1 MTPPAPLAQTP
12 DEAFRSALTALW
24 EGQLPAALDVVESD
38 PPDDRLEARFA
49 VAFEADLSDEDYE
62 ALLDGL
68 AGYHLAGAEAAS
80 ELLED
85 EDEDEDAQ
93 SRLTGDEIGAA
104 LGRARLSASE
114 AAPEMLR
121 GLRDESSRLGA
132 RRTRA
137 ARNRGE
143 TIAEQRDAVEDQ
155 IVGWFRPGHDRGI
168 QSRID
173 LEEDTRRVIQTNRG
187 GLSYYSENRVAN
199 VIVSDGTTDAECS
212 AANGQTWS
220 LIRASANPL
229 QHPNCVRS
237 FEPAQRRRLAP
248 TRATMPAMTC
258 PNCRLPYL
266 ADHCDGIACAQPDAA
281 HELLAER
288 IAGEARVAG
297 SPRAETDA
305 DGDSPVVIP
314 LYGLIDDGWGIG
326 LATIQRALTEANG
339 RDVLVRVHSGGGN
352 AFTGNA
358 IYTALSEYTGRVTAR
373 IDGIAASAAAVAI
386 MGADEIRM
394 PPAASMMLHEAWV
407 FAIGGR
413 RQLLDAVRMLD
424 GIDEQFAELVARRTN
439 ETSAAWRERLDGH
452 DLWYSAREAVDA
464 GLADAIDE
472 PGDAPPPLED
482 AGSEDE
488 AEPDGDEPALSALT
502 DAALADVEALLHSR

>member
-1 MTPPAPLAQTP
+1 MSPLPRAQTP

-68 AGYHLAGAEAAS
+68 AGYHYAGAEAAS

-85 EDEDEDAQ
+85 EDEDADAQ

-104 LGRARLSASE
+104 LGRARLSAAE

-121 GLRDESSRLGA
+121 QLRDESSGLGA

-168 QSRID
+168 QSRLD

-212 AANGQTWS
+212 AANGQTWT

-248 TRATMPAMTC
+248 TRATIPAMHEH
-258 PNCRLPYL
+258 CRLPFL
-266 ADHCDGIACAQPDAA
+266 GDRCDGRACATPA
-281 HELLAER
+281 
-288 IAGEARVAG
+288 VASEG
-297 SPRAETDA
+297 LFEPRAQSEGGDGAAET
-305 DGDSPVVIP
+305 VVIP
-314 LYGLIDDGWGIG
+314 LYGLIDDGWGTG

-358 IYTALSEYTGRVTAR
+358 IYTALSEYEGRVTAR
-373 IDGIAASAAAVAI
+373 VDGIAASAAAVAI

-394 PPAASMMLHEAWV
+394 PPASTMMLHEAWV
-407 FAIGGR
+407 FAMGGR
-413 RQLLDAVRMLD
+413 RHLMDAVRMLD
-424 GIDEQFAELVARRTN
+424 GIDEQFAELVARRTG
-439 ETSAAWRERLDGH
+439 ETTAAWRERLDGH
-452 DLWYSAREAVDA
+452 DMWYTAREAVDA
-464 GLADAIDE
+464 GLADVIDE

-482 AGSEDE
+482 AGEVGGSEDEDE
-488 AEPDGDEPALSALT
+488 AEAALA
-502 DAALADVEALLHSR
+502 DAALAIAEALLHSR

>member
-1 MTPPAPLAQTP
+1 MTPPRPLAQTP
-12 DEAFRSALTALW
+12 DEDFRSALTALW
-24 EGQLPAALDVVESD
+24 EGQLPAALEVVESD

-62 ALLDGL
+62 TLLDGL
-68 AGYHLAGAEAAS
+68 AGYHYAGAEAAS
-80 ELLED
+80 ELL

-104 LGRARLSASE
+104 LGRARLSAAE

-137 ARNRGE
+137 ARGRGE
-143 TIAEQRDAVEDQ
+143 TIAEQRASVEDQ
-155 IVGWFRPGHDRGI
+155 IVGWFRPGHADGI
-168 QSRID
+168 QSRLD
-173 LEEDTRRVIQTNRG
+173 LEADTRRVIQTNRG

-212 AANGQTWS
+212 AANGQTWT

-248 TRATMPAMTC
+248 TRATMPAMHEH
-258 PNCRLPYL
+258 CRLPFL
-266 ADHCDGIACAQPDAA
+266 GDRCDGIACAQPGPALAYSDGA
-281 HELLAER
+281 LLTQAQAE
-288 IAGEARVAG
+288 
-297 SPRAETDA
+297 D
-305 DGDSPVVIP
+305 DSTVIP
-314 LYGLIDDGWGIG
+314 LYGLIDDGWGTG
-326 LATIQRALTEANG
+326 LAMIQRALAAAG
-339 RDVLVRVHSGGGN
+339 GSDVTLRVHSGGGN
-352 AFTGNA
+352 AFTGLA
-358 IYTALSEYTGRVTAR
+358 IHTALSEYEGRVTAR
-373 IDGIAASAAAVAI
+373 VDGIAASAAAVAI

-394 PPAASMMLHEAWV
+394 PPTASLMVHESWV
-407 FAIGGR
+407 FAMGGR
-413 RQLLDAVRMLD
+413 AQLEDAMRMLN
-424 GIDEQFAELVARRTN
+424 GIDEQMSEVLGRRTG
-439 ETSAAWRERLDGH
+439 ETAAAWRDRVAGH
-452 DLWYSAREAVDA
+452 DLWYTAREAVDA

-482 AGSEDE
+482 AGGSEG
-488 AEPDGDEPALSALT
+488 GDEFVDE
-502 DAALADVEALLHSR
+502 DASLEIMDALLHSR